1 MIQCCFEIPKDL
13 KFVPISYKSKDNMAH
28 FRTGVYKDVV
38 INDVDYK
45 ELLRFGV
52 TKFWNLK

>member
-1 MIQCCFEIPKDL
+1 
-13 KFVPISYKSKDNMAH
+13 MAH
-28 FRTGVYKDVV
+28 FRTGIYKDVI